1 METIGILKEAT
12 SALAYRQ
19 HKRCEEIM
27 KSYTLALGPLLLFG
41 AYAQAETSMTT
52 TITPEP
58 GTTNTT
64 TVTRHG
70 DTTIHKSTSSDGV
83 TTTTTIKRDGNTITT
98 KTNRSDAVYDTTG
111 RAFGK

>member
-12 SALAYRQ
+12 SALTNRQ

-27 KSYTLALGPLLLFG
+27 KGYTLVLCALLALG
-41 AYAQAETSMTT
+41 AYAKAETSVTT
-52 TITPEP
+52 NITPEP
-58 GTTNTT
+58 DTTNTT
-64 TVTRHG
+64 TVTRHD